1 MFPFSATIVF
11 NSVDKLFHPEADM
24 PLMLL
29 KTPPCA
35 MFLRDIVTG
44 NAAAQTSLFF
54 SLN

>member
-1 MFPFSATIVF
+1 MFPFSVTIVF
-11 NSVDKLFHPEADM
+11 NSIDKLFQTEADM
-24 PLMLL
+24 SLMLL

-35 MFLRDIVTG
+35 VFLIVIVTG